1 MKPPVGEGG
10 RSRSQRING
19 LLGEKDC
26 VTGGLGEL
34 LDAGCDIDGVT
45 DQGELQLAP
54 AADGSS
60 DHHTCVDADADP
72 KFAFKSLGDQAVNEH
87 SGDDS
92 GTGMIGEV
100 I

>member
-1 MKPPVGEGG
+1 MKPPVGEVG
-10 RSRSQRING
+10 RSRSQRIDG

-54 AADGSS
+54 AADGSR
-60 DHHTCVDADADP
+60 DHHPGVDTDADP
-72 KFAFKSLGDQAVNEH
+72 KLPTEALRD
-87 SGDDS
+87 
-92 GTGMIGEV
+92 
-100 I
+100 